1 VDGPTAEEI
10 RQARDELDQV
20 IGEIR
25 DVPGFSDFLATP
37 TIQDVQQAARAD
49 PLVYLAAAAPGGL
62 ALVVRGDDV
71 VHVPL
76 DRMTADAVATQV
88 TAFLEAH
95 AAYRDDPPRG
105 LAAWDETLSQTSQ
118 WLWDDVMGPVTAEL
132 SGAAGAVLIA
142 GGLLGLL
149 PLHAASTRDEQAVTG
164 RRYLLDELAVS
175 YVPNARALA
184 AARAV
189 AELQPARHLVTV
201 TDPPRPDSLRP
212 LPLAPVEAAA
222 ALAAFAGSAELIAG
236 PAATAGAV
244 RAALENADVA
254 HFACHGI
261 AELDS
266 PLDSRILLAG
276 PDDLRLRDLLAM
288 RLHLRLAVLSA
299 CETSAPGTDLPDE
312 VVSLPTGL
320 LQAGVGGI
328 VASMWAVPDRPTA
341 MLMTEFYRGWRWD
354 RLTPAAALRRAQRWL
369 RDTTNGEKAEMYS
382 RALAEGAGWLP
393 ERAEDDFVTPLLFQ
407 DAAGREQDLL
417 SAWAGFAYVGA

>member
-1 VDGPTAEEI
+1 VDGPTADEI

-20 IGEIR
+20 IEEIR

-37 TIQDVQQAARAD
+37 TIQDVQHAAQAD

-71 VHVPL
+71 AHVPL
-76 DRMTADAVATQV
+76 DQMTGDAVAAQATG
-88 TAFLEAH
+88 FLEAH
-95 AAYRDDPPRG
+95 AAYRADPAGG
-105 LAAWDETLSQTSQ
+105 LAAWDETLTQTSQ
-118 WLWDDVMGPVTAEL
+118 WLWDDVMGPVAAEIA
-132 SGAAGAVLIA
+132 GAAGAVLIA

-149 PLHAASTRDEQAVTG
+149 PLHAASTRDDSAVTG

-184 AARAV
+184 AARAL
-189 AELQPARHLVTV
+189 AELPARRLVTV
-201 TDPPRPDSLRP
+201 TDPPRPGSLRP
-212 LPLAPVEAAA
+212 LELALVETAAA
-222 ALAAFAGSAELIAG
+222 VAAFAGSAESIAG
-236 PAATAGAV
+236 PGATAAAV
-244 RAALENADVA
+244 RAALESADVA

-288 RLHLRLAVLSA
+288 RLRLRLAVLSA

-354 RLTPAAALRRAQRWL
+354 GLTPAAALRRAQRWL
-369 RDTTNGEKAEMYS
+369 RDTTNGEKAEMYA
-382 RALAEGAGWLP
+382 RALADRAGWLP
-393 ERAEDDFVTPLLFQ
+393 ERAGDDFVTPLRFQ
-407 DAAGREQDLL
+407 DEAGREQAPL